1 MILKIVRWPLGQ
13 LILLVDLLTR
23 PRRPQRD
30 PVQQAA
36 VDEAVRGYAVYQFRT
51 CPFCVKTRRAMRR
64 LGLDI
69 ELRDAQHDP
78 LARGE
83 LLEHGGK
90 VQVPCLRIPGSD
102 GDRWLYESDD
112 IIAHLQERVRA
123 AEAA

>member
-1 MILKIVRWPLGQ
+1 MIFKLIRWPLGQ

-23 PRRPQRD
+23 PRRPQRT
-30 PVQQAA
+30 PAQQAA
-36 VDEAVRGYAVYQFRT
+36 VDQAVQGYALYQFRT

-64 LGLDI
+64 LGTDI

-78 LARGE
+78 SVRAE
-83 LLEHGGK
+83 LLEQGGK

-112 IIAHLQERVRA
+112 IIAHLRERVQA

>member
-1 MILKIVRWPLGQ
+1 MIFKLIRWPLGQ

-30 PVQQAA
+30 PALQAVVDQAVQ
-36 VDEAVRGYAVYQFRT
+36 GYALYQFRT

-64 LGLDI
+64 LGLEI

-78 LARGE
+78 QVRAE
-83 LLEHGGK
+83 LLEKGGK
-90 VQVPCLRIPGSD
+90 VQVPCLRIPSAD

-112 IIAHLQERVRA
+112 IIAHLQERVQA